1 VLFLVHF
8 MFTEF
13 VHSHHVL
20 RAAVSA
26 PSLSILLNF
35 IAFILLLSAV
45 HLLLGKIND
54 YDYTG

>member
-1 VLFLVHF
+1 